1 MSSLL
6 QYEDFIL
13 QLDLAPGGQGYLA
26 RVIRSPTGEAE
37 APFVNPL
44 TADDLA
50 GLWQAAQAQA
60 RGGDALRSGAGAVVT
75 PLPRP
80 VLEALGSRLFDAVFH
95 GPVRSCWARSLEG
108 LARQPGWGL
117 RLKLQ
122 LNLEEPRL
130 APLHEIPW
138 EYLFSLE
145 QGGFLGLRR
154 RTPLLRHVRLPFPPG
169 QPPVANPLRLLGVT
183 AEPKSMPGLSLSAEG
198 EVIAKALSS
207 LPGVETDWKHNPTV
221 EELRE
226 ALLRKEYH
234 VLHFMGHGGFDE
246 KSGQGG
252 LWFASASGKAV
263 RVGGALLAPHLADL
277 PALRLVFLNAC
288 ETARANAQ
296 APYAGVATALLRAG
310 IPAVL
315 AMQLPI
321 RDKSALAFSRTVY
334 HRLAAGD
341 PIDIAV
347 TEGRLAI
354 ARGSEDMLEWGTPAL
369 FLRGEDGRL
378 FAPAPT
384 KPPEI
389 PGPQD
394 LPRKRPWL
402 QQSLVAAVT
411 VALVGIGTAK
421 WLTLQKPESV
431 PNPSQTA
438 EVTERLEPPQPTETE
453 KPDPPKPVPQKES
466 AEDQQVQE
474 RKAIVTE
481 PPPPPPPVKDNY
493 EVSEQD
499 LAWVPDLKVQ
509 VSVRFFERNGF
520 QFARFSLAPEGEGM
534 LQQAPV
540 MGPGGIDF
548 PAAAGTYHL
557 DVLNLDLEEKRASV
571 RVRFSPA

>member
-26 RVIRSPTGEAE
+26 RVVRSPAGEAE
-37 APFVNPL
+37 APFSNPL
-44 TADDLA
+44 RTGDLA
-50 GLWQAAQAQA
+50 DLWQAAQGQV
-60 RGGDALRSGAGAVVT
+60 RGTSEV
-75 PLPRP
+75 PFPESFPRP
-80 VLEALGSRLFDAVFH
+80 PALEELGSRLFAAIFH
-95 GPVRSCWARSLEG
+95 GAVRSCWARSLEA
-108 LARQPGWGL
+108 LARQPGTGL

-122 LNLEEPRL
+122 LSLEEPLL

-138 EYLFSLE
+138 EYLFSPE

-154 RTPLLRHVRLPFPPG
+154 RTPILRHVRLPFPPG

-183 AEPKSMPGLSLSAEG
+183 AEPKGRPGLSLSTEG
-198 EVIAKALSS
+198 STIAKALGS

-234 VLHFMGHGGFDE
+234 VLHFIGHGGFDE

-252 LWFASASGKAV
+252 LWFASASGKASW
-263 RVGGALLAPHLADL
+263 VGGALLASHLADL
-277 PALRLVFLNAC
+277 PSLRLVFLNAC

-296 APYAGVATALLRAG
+296 APYAGVAPALLRSG

-321 RDKSALAFSRTVY
+321 RDRSALAFSRTVY
-334 HRLAAGD
+334 HRLASGD
-341 PIDIAV
+341 PIDVAV

-378 FAPAPT
+378 FASPT
-384 KPPEI
+384 E
-389 PGPQD
+389 GPQ
-394 LPRKRPWL
+394 KRPWL
-402 QQSLVAAVT
+402 RQSLVAAAT
-411 VALVGIGTAK
+411 VALAGIGTARY
-421 WLTLQKPESV
+421 WTLQDLESNLT
-431 PNPSQTA
+431 PIPTA
-438 EVTERLEPPQPTETE
+438 EITDRSEAPQLTGTE
-453 KPDPPKPVPQKES
+453 KPVPPEAKKPRETHPES
-466 AEDQQVQE
+466 E
-474 RKAIVTE
+474 KATVTE
-481 PPPPPPPVKDNY
+481 PPPPPPPVKKNY

-534 LQQAPV
+534 LQQPPV